1 VTDATTTVTLAATAG
16 IRIDHHYIGGAR
28 VPATPAGEVHVGDA
42 ATGAPLATVTLG
54 GAADADAAV
63 RAARLA
69 LPAWRALGA
78 RGRAPFLL
86 AIADAL
92 EAVSG
97 ELAREISREVG
108 MPLKLARRIQVDAP
122 VAAWRATAAL
132 ADSFGFER
140 TVGNSRIVLEPAG
153 VVAAIT
159 PWNYPLHQITAKLAP
174 ALLAGCT
181 VVLKP
186 SELAPATTARLIAA
200 AERAGLP
207 DGVLNVVLGG
217 AAVGEALVAHAGV
230 AMLSFTGSTAVG
242 RRIAAIAAGDM
253 KRLSMELGGK
263 SAAVVL
269 PGADLARAVKA
280 TLASCMLNS
289 GQTCSATT
297 RLLVPRADYAQC
309 RALLREGAAALTLG
323 DPEDPATRVG
333 PLLSAAQKARV
344 LDFIREAEQAGCDLV
359 AGGSAAAVPGS
370 GHFVAPTVFGEVPPD
385 SRLANEEVFGPV
397 LAVLCHDSQ
406 DDAIALANATPYGL
420 AATVWAATPEQGEA
434 VARELRAGQV
444 DVNGGRFNAL
454 APFGGFGMS
463 GVGREGGAFGLEEF
477 LEPRSIQLP
486 T

>member
-1 VTDATTTVTLAATAG
+1 MKQIAQ
-16 IRIDHHYIGGAR
+16 HYIDGAR
-28 VPATPAGEVHVGDA
+28 VAIKPTGEARIHDA
-42 ATGAPLATVTLG
+42 ATGAPLAAVTFG
-54 GAADADAAV
+54 SEADVGAAV
-63 RAARLA
+63 GAARLA
-69 LPAWRALGA
+69 LSGWRALGA
-78 RGRAPFLL
+78 RGRAPFLQ

-92 EAVSG
+92 EAVSA

-108 MPLKLARRIQVDAP
+108 MPLKLAQRIQVDAP

-132 ADSFGFER
+132 AEDFSFER
-140 TVGNSRIVLEPAG
+140 SVGNSRIVLEPVG

-186 SELAPATTARLIAA
+186 SELAPATAVRLMDAV
-200 AERAGLP
+200 ERADLP
-207 DGVLNVVLGG
+207 RGVLNVVLGG
-217 AAVGEALVAHAGV
+217 AAVGEALVTHPGV
-230 AMLSFTGSTAVG
+230 NMLSFTGSTAVG
-242 RRIAAIAAGDM
+242 RKIASIAAGDM

-269 PGADLARAVKA
+269 PGADLGRAIKA
-280 TLASCMLNS
+280 TLASCFLNS

-297 RLLVPRADYAQC
+297 RLLVPREAYAHC
-309 RALLREGAAALTLG
+309 RELLKESAASLTLG
-323 DPEDPATRVG
+323 DPDNAATRVG

-344 LDFIREAEQAGCDLV
+344 LAFICEAEAAGYELL
-359 AGGSAAAVPGS
+359 AGGSQAPVPDAGN
-370 GHFVAPTVFGEVPPD
+370 FVAPTVFGDVPAD

-397 LAVLCHDSQ
+397 LAVLCYDTPE
-406 DDAIALANATPYGL
+406 DAIALANATPYGL
-420 AATVWAATPEQGEA
+420 AATVWAATPEQGQA

-463 GVGREGGAFGLEEF
+463 GVGREGGVFGLEEF
-477 LEPRSIQLP
+477 LEPKSIQLP
-486 T
+486 